1 MRNRGGAL
9 LAVWALV
16 LAAPAGTAEPRPD
29 ITSVDTS
36 RFPLVTVTTVTDV
49 PVPDLE
55 AFTVTQDGAP
65 RPIRR
70 VTSADGPV
78 QLALVIDTSRHMR
91 DDLRAVI
98 ASAVELLLLDLPADT
113 ETSLVTAA
121 GDVRV
126 VVDRTPDVGAVI
138 GALADVRA
146 SGDSALLEAIPL
158 AVDQISRGSTGRRA
172 VVIVAAAGDGDA
184 AQVEEVEEVARLLRH
199 NGVSLFGIALGDTL
213 LDELARTAGGSVRRL
228 DRIAEPLSGL
238 GHVGDDLANL
248 YQIDFTAYGGD
259 IPTEIA
265 VGIGQRP
272 VPRSGV
278 TVTLPEPDG
287 DRTALP
293 GSPTGDPSPATVW
306 AVVAAVAV
314 VAIVAG
320 AAVTSWLVRRR
331 HVAVTRLPS
340 DSEAPE

>member
-1 MRNRGGAL
+1 
-9 LAVWALV
+9 
-16 LAAPAGTAEPRPD
+16 
-29 ITSVDTS
+29 
-36 RFPLVTVTTVTDV
+36 
-49 PVPDLE
+49 
-55 AFTVTQDGAP
+55 
-65 RPIRR
+65 
-70 VTSADGPV
+70 
-78 QLALVIDTSRHMR
+78 
-91 DDLRAVI
+91 
-98 ASAVELLLLDLPADT
+98 
-113 ETSLVTAA
+113 
-121 GDVRV
+121 
-126 VVDRTPDVGAVI
+126 
-138 GALADVRA
+138 
-146 SGDSALLEAIPL
+146 
-158 AVDQISRGSTGRRA
+158 
-172 VVIVAAAGDGDA
+172 VVIVAGAGDGDA
-184 AQVEEVEEVARLLRH
+184 AQVEEVARLLRQ

-213 LDELARTAGGSVRRL
+213 LDELARTAGGSIRRL

-259 IPTEIA
+259 APTEIA

-293 GSPTGDPSPATVW
+293 GPPTGDSSPATVW

-314 VAIVAG
+314 VAIVAA